1 MGPGTLFVQTGYS
14 QEVCSRTHLPD
25 EVERVMEEAH
35 TINMSVLCN
44 RRTYTQLC
52 QHLVTSKEHC
62 AIAIH
67 CTVLDLVL
75 Y

>member
-1 MGPGTLFVQTGYS
+1 MQLLDIVKKYAVALTSIAYI
-14 QEVCSRTHLPD
+14 LPD
-25 EVERVMEEAH
+25 EVERVMEEEAH

-67 CTVLDLVL
+67 CTVLDLAQG
-75 Y
+75 